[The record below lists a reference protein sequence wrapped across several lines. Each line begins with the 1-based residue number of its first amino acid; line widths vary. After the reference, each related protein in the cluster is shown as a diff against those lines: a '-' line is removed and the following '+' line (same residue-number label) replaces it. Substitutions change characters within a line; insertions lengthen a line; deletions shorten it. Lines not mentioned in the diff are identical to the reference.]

1 VAVSHFCRMKAKR
14 TLQTCIAG
22 EKTGYFPQNSVVLPI
37 GNLMEK
43 DYNCRKLK
51 REGNIP
57 AGTMGF
63 ICGMRT

>member
-1 VAVSHFCRMKAKR
+1 MKAKR

-43 DYNCRKLK
+43 DYNCGEIESKRKHL
-51 REGNIP
+51 GN
-57 AGTMGF
+57 MGF